1 MRLKLRN
8 KDKIIII
15 TTLNENSLFKELT
28 ETINNH
34 TGIPSIHQ
42 EWYPPKVC
50 KANDNDTIVSTG
62 IQNGDTI
69 ILTEL
74 SLAEVLNIQQ
84 STPTV
89 STTAPPTNIPTSSS
103 NDIIS
108 VSTEN
113 GFVVLREMPDDN
125 SCLFRAIASSD
136 AVQRLRQIVID
147 HIKRDPE
154 NYSDVILGRPR
165 QEYCSWISQKNSWG
179 GAIGM
184 NYSTLIRKY
193 HSNIMILIIPNRLLE
208 LSIFANHYKAEI
220 RSVDVGSGRID
231 RYGQGQYDQC
241 VFVIYSG
248 IHYDAIA
255 LTPILDASEEYDQT
269 IFSTKD
275 DVILQASLG
284 VAGKMKQL
292 HKYTY
297 TSEFT
302 LRCDQCKQGLKGD
315 QEAMQHAKL
324 T

>member
-8 KDKIIII
+8 KDNVIIIA
-15 TTLNENSLFKELT
+15 TLNENSLFKELT
-28 ETINNH
+28 ETISNL
-34 TGIPSIHQ
+34 TGIPPLHQ
-42 EWYPPKVC
+42 ELKVGYPPKVC
-50 KANDNDTIVSTG
+50 KANDNDTIASTG

-74 SLAEVLNIQQ
+74 SLAEVLNIEQ

-89 STTAPPTNIPTSSS
+89 SATVPSTNIPTPTSSS

-108 VSTEN
+108 VPTEN
-113 GFVVLREMPDDN
+113 GFVVLREMADDN
-125 SCLFRAIASSD
+125 SCLFRAI
-136 AVQRLRQIVID
+136 VVID
-147 HIKRDPE
+147 HIKRNPE
-154 NYSDVILGRPR
+154 NYSDVFLGRPR
-165 QEYCSWISQKNSWG
+165 EEYCSWISQKNSWG
-179 GAIGM
+179 GAI
-184 NYSTLIRKY
+184 
-193 HSNIMILIIPNRLLE
+193 E

-255 LTPILDASEEYDQT
+255 LTPILDASQEYDQT
-269 IFSTKD
+269 IFSTTD
-275 DVILQASLG
+275 DVILKASLG

-302 LRCDQCKQGLKGD
+302 LRCGQCKQGLKGD
-315 QEAMQHAKL
+315 QEAIQHAKL

>member
-179 GAIGM
+179 GAI
-184 NYSTLIRKY
+184 
-193 HSNIMILIIPNRLLE
+193 E

-324 T
+324 TGAGEKVYEIST